1 MLTDVWETEKQSEW
15 IYVQLLSKLYP
26 SNRCYWPRKY
36 ANTNYNPRFTNVQNM
51 KSQNVATQDKIWAE
65 VYGYNLT
72 FNLTSVKSSSF
83 EDIYP

>member
-1 MLTDVWETEKQSEW
+1 
-15 IYVQLLSKLYP
+15 
-26 SNRCYWPRKY
+26 
-36 ANTNYNPRFTNVQNM
+36 M

-72 FNLTSVKSSSF
+72 FKLTNVKSSSF